1 MRWLLITAMM
11 LVTATS
17 RAQMPPQAPN
27 DSDKGSSSSPDN
39 LPDAPSEVQHASVV
53 AVGQA
58 SLKASGKTA
67 KSCGPK
73 EAIWLIHTDVNH
85 LNEPCLGLINPYQ
98 RFLNS
103 DIVVPLTWQQK
114 GYLALHNV
122 TDPANLATIV
132 GISGISIAADSHSAY
147 GPGLKGFGKITGVT
161 LLQNTTG
168 EFFGTFL
175 IPSLTHQDPRYYRM
189 PNAPLPKRIL
199 YSISRSFVA
208 RHDDGTLMPNYGTL
222 LAYPIGAELSN
233 FYVPGIQGDSKS
245 TVARIITGLAIDPA
259 NNLLDEFLPDVAKRV
274 HVRIIFVQQILNN
287 ISATQGSMP

>member
-1 MRWLLITAMM
+1 M
-11 LVTATS
+11 
-17 RAQMPPQAPN
+17 
-27 DSDKGSSSSPDN
+27 
-39 LPDAPSEVQHASVV
+39 
-53 AVGQA
+53 GQA

-85 LNEPCLGLINPYQ
+85 LNEPCLGLVNPYQ
-98 RFLNS
+98 RFLTS
-103 DIVVPLTWQQK
+103 DIVIPLTWQQK
-114 GYLALHNV
+114 GYLAMHNV
-122 TDPANLATIV
+122 TDPGNLATIV

-199 YSISRSFVA
+199 YSISQSYIA
-208 RHDDGTLMPNYGTL
+208 RRDDGGGLMPDYGTL

-233 FYVPGIQGDSKS
+233 LYVPGIESDSKS
-245 TVARIITGLAIDPA
+245 TAERILIGLAIDPA
-259 NNLLDEFLPDVAKRV
+259 NNLLAEFLPDVAKRI

-287 ISATQGSMP
+287 ISATQGSLP